1 MAQVS
6 QTTTK
11 LARAVESL
19 NSASNRGDE
28 ASKAL
33 AVEEFQR
40 IGQEIEGLHT
50 TISEQKNLIEELQKD
65 LSALSKPTGGI

>member
-11 LARAVESL
+11 LARAVDSL
-19 NSASNRGDE
+19 SSASNRGDE

-33 AVEEFQR
+33 AVEEFLR
-40 IGQEIEGLHT
+40 IGQEIEGLHAK
-50 TISEQKNLIEELQKD
+50 ISEQEKVIEELQTD